1 MILDIIILLI
11 IAIGLLIGW
20 KLGILTSALNLFS
33 SILVFVVAYLIK
45 GPVSL
50 ILIEHL
56 PFISFDGIFSG
67 ITTLNVML
75 YEGIAFVICVL
86 VLGIL
91 CKILLSITKIFNKL
105 INATIILGLPNKL
118 GGALINGLKYFVYA
132 FIIIFVLSLIP
143 STTTYVE
150 DSTLSKG
157 ILNNTPILSNMTK
170 DLTKSFTEIYDL
182 VKELDDNTDKKEINA
197 KSLEILLKYDIITTD
212 TAKTLYEDKKIDID
226 NFDELIKQYE

>member
-11 IAIGLLIGW
+11 IVIGLLIGW

-105 INATIILGLPNKL
+105 INATVILGLPNKL
-118 GGALINGLKYFVYA
+118 GGAIINGLKYFVYA
-132 FIIIFVLSLIP
+132 FVIIFVLSLIP
-143 STTTYVE
+143 STTTYVKN
-150 DSTLSKG
+150 STLSKS